1 MKKNLLNKKIFMF
14 IFLFFTSFLVGSFLD
29 RTGIFSITV
38 KMNDLINNSGLGKI
52 KNMIRYSLLNEK
64 KNEDKKKLISSN
76 YYDFELIKI
85 ERPSYDKYGG
95 IDFFNKNLL
104 YVDKKGIIWIKK
116 NESFSKISDELIP
129 NNSDFFE
136 KEFGKSS
143 LLWFGV
149 KDILVI
155 DKSSESYLFASSNNY
170 NFKKNCH
177 YFSLYLKKLKNNMS
191 SQTKWESVFD
201 TNCLPEHKVGRSTFM
216 SILMSSGGRIS
227 KLNNE
232 EVLLSVGD
240 YYFDGVNDINMV
252 NTSNSLYGKII
263 KINFINKKFK
273 VYADGLR
280 NVQGLVVTQN
290 GIYSTEHGPQG
301 GDELNSVEFN
311 KNYGWPNASFGVNY
325 GTKYWPLDKTNKN
338 HSIKSY
344 TKPVMSWIPS
354 IAPSQLV
361 EVKSDNELKRWD
373 KDLLVSSLKAKALFR
388 IKMRDTKNL
397 MLIEK
402 IKLDFRIRDIIQND
416 GTFYLL
422 EDGAPIIWKLKKE
435 PVN

>member
-1 MKKNLLNKKIFMF
+1 MF

-95 IDFFNKNLL
+95 IDFLNKNLL
-104 YVDKKGIIWIKK
+104 YVDKKGVIWIKK

-170 NFKKNCH
+170 NFKKNFH
-177 YFSLYLKKLKNNMS
+177 YF
-191 SQTKWESVFD
+191 
-201 TNCLPEHKVGRSTFM
+201 
-216 SILMSSGGRIS
+216 
-227 KLNNE
+227 
-232 EVLLSVGD
+232 
-240 YYFDGVNDINMV
+240 
-252 NTSNSLYGKII
+252 
-263 KINFINKKFK
+263 
-273 VYADGLR
+273 
-280 NVQGLVVTQN
+280 
-290 GIYSTEHGPQG
+290 
-301 GDELNSVEFN
+301 
-311 KNYGWPNASFGVNY
+311 
-325 GTKYWPLDKTNKN
+325 
-338 HSIKSY
+338 
-344 TKPVMSWIPS
+344 
-354 IAPSQLV
+354 
-361 EVKSDNELKRWD
+361 
-373 KDLLVSSLKAKALFR
+373 
-388 IKMRDTKNL
+388 
-397 MLIEK
+397 
-402 IKLDFRIRDIIQND
+402 
-416 GTFYLL
+416 
-422 EDGAPIIWKLKKE
+422 
-435 PVN
+435 